1 MNKFKK
7 IICTTAVITLSI
19 SSFAGCGSKK
29 TSATTSEEQVAAIS
43 VETKTIKPETI
54 EQYINVSSKVL
65 AENEISVLPKVSGTV
80 KKVNFKLG
88 DTVKA
93 GDVLFEIDDTDT
105 RIQVQQAQAAV
116 NSAQAGYEAQAGA
129 SLDNQVYQLEKNVE
143 NIQIQY
149 NDLLKNLNHTKELYA
164 VGGASKKEVD
174 DLQSSVD
181 KVKLQLDTAKENL
194 EKTRNEIV
202 SATRNASQAQ
212 ISQAQASLESAKVQ
226 LDRTKVVAE
235 IDGVISSCNV
245 TVGSIASPQS
255 PAMTIV
261 NMDNVKLKL
270 NVSDD
275 AINKLTPGSKAYVT
289 ISAASDKV
297 YEGTVANISP
307 AADSQTL
314 LYPVEVYL
322 TNTDGNI
329 KPGMF
334 ASIKLV
340 LDNVEN
346 TISVPLNAVLEKSGE
361 QYVFV
366 VDESTNTAV
375 KTTVTTGV
383 KNEENIEILSG
394 VKEGQKVVIKGQD
407 FISDGSAV
415 NITAAE

>member
-1 MNKFKK
+1 M
-7 IICTTAVITLSI
+7 
-19 SSFAGCGSKK
+19 
-29 TSATTSEEQVAAIS
+29 
-43 VETKTIKPETI
+43 KP
-54 EQYINVSSKVL
+54 K
-65 AENEISVLPKVSGTV
+65 
-80 KKVNFKLG
+80 
-88 DTVKA
+88 
-93 GDVLFEIDDTDT
+93 
-105 RIQVQQAQAAV
+105 QVQ
-116 NSAQAGYEAQAGA
+116 

-245 TVGSIASPQS
+245 TVGSIASQS

>member
-1 MNKFKK
+1 M
-7 IICTTAVITLSI
+7 
-19 SSFAGCGSKK
+19 
-29 TSATTSEEQVAAIS
+29 
-43 VETKTIKPETI
+43 
-54 EQYINVSSKVL
+54 
-65 AENEISVLPKVSGTV
+65 
-80 KKVNFKLG
+80 
-88 DTVKA
+88 
-93 GDVLFEIDDTDT
+93 
-105 RIQVQQAQAAV
+105 
-116 NSAQAGYEAQAGA
+116 
-129 SLDNQVYQLEKNVE
+129 
-143 NIQIQY
+143 
-149 NDLLKNLNHTKELYA
+149 LKNLDHTKELYA

-202 SATRNASQAQ
+202 GATRNASQAQ

-289 ISAASDKV
+289 ISSASDKV
-297 YEGTVANISP
+297 YEGTVANVSP

-340 LDNVEN
+340 LDNVDN

-415 NITAAE
+415 NVTAAE